1 MSKIYEKAK
10 KYLPNDKL
18 AKLKEELSLNENNIK
33 FFEANRE
40 WKKYRKK
47 FGK

>member
-10 KYLPNDKL
+10 KYLPNNKL

-33 FFEANRE
+33 FFETNKE